1 MIDLQNY
8 IWFISVQGFCLNIY
22 FQYSFGTITYNFPAN
37 FLYTVQQRE
46 NPPRERRQPASGL
59 GNCGASQDYDFC
71 HTVYSGFL
79 TSFNILITTKQYFKF
94 RCFFPNFIPISRKI
108 SKTIPPQLV
117 VKKFPPANHQQRAI
131 LCHLHS
137 QTLGEIVMIT
147 FVLDY
152 CYITRSKST
161 GLFFQ

>member
-1 MIDLQNY
+1 MIDKETEIVTRALQYWCSPWEFYRNVQHRTRMIDLQNY

-79 TSFNILITTKQYFKF
+79 TSFNILKTRKYQFKF
-94 RCFFPNFIPISRKI
+94 HCFLPVFVPISRKI
-108 SKTIPPQLV
+108 SK
-117 VKKFPPANHQQRAI
+117 
-131 LCHLHS
+131 
-137 QTLGEIVMIT
+137 
-147 FVLDY
+147 DY
-152 CYITRSKST
+152 SPVACC
-161 GLFFQ
+161 